1 MLARAVQRD
10 ESASWRGLMIRPSAP
25 ELFFLVFA
33 VALAQLAALSVADVA
48 GEGVAAFATACGP
61 PARERCGGCGTARAT
76 RTWLRHV
83 ALMLVERGFEVQREV
98 RHQRV

>member
-48 GEGVAAFATACGP
+48 GEGVAASP
-61 PARERCGGCGTARAT
+61 QPADRRRASDAAAAAPLARRVRGYGTSR
-76 RTWLRHV
+76 
-83 ALMLVERGFEVQREV
+83 
-98 RHQRV
+98 